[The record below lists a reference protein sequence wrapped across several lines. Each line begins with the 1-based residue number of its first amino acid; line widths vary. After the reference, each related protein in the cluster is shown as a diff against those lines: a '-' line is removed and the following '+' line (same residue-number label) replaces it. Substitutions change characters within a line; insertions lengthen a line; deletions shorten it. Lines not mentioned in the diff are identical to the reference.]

1 MAYAAKFSFNIGV
14 LEQDECDMI
23 IDLISDSGL
32 PTSINDMKGEI
43 TKQEILNLM
52 MYDKKRVNQKNTLI
66 LIKKIGESFI
76 NKNITDEEIIDFFD
90 KESIQ

>member
-1 MAYAAKFSFNIGV
+1 
-14 LEQDECDMI
+14 
-23 IDLISDSGL
+23 
-32 PTSINDMKGEI
+32 
-43 TKQEILNLM
+43 
-52 MYDKKRVNQKNTLI
+52 MYDKKRVNQKNPLI